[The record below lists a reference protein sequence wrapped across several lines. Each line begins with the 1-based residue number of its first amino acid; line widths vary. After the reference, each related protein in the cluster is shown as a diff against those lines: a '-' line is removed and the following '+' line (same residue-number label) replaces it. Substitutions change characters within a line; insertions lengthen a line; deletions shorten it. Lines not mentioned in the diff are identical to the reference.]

1 MSTVLHFLSDVF
13 IIIPS
18 EALLVGD
25 SDVPGSFV
33 VGAVVI
39 GSDVAILVPDVVVV
53 TSVVVVVTFVV
64 VVEDSV
70 VVVAVVAVAV
80 SVVVVGS
87 SK

>member
-1 MSTVLHFLSDVF
+1 MVLHFLSDL
-13 IIIPS
+13 IIIVPFGT
-18 EALLVGD
+18 LLVVD
-25 SDVPGSFV
+25 SDDPGSFV

-39 GSDVAILVPDVVVV
+39 GSNVAILVPDVVVL
-53 TSVVVVVTFVV
+53 TSVVVVVAFVV

-70 VVVAVVAVAV
+70 VVVAV